1 MAKLP
6 KENTGTKIRNTLTF
20 VLTVLHLQHRGE
32 QVKKEDVGEAIE
44 AVEEIVKLTKEYDK

>member
-6 KENTGTKIRNTLTF
+6 KDTTGSKIRNALTLI
-20 VLTVLHLQHRGE
+20 LTVLHLLHQGKE
-32 QVKKEDVGEAIE
+32 VKKEDIGEAIE